1 MTSRTNRR
9 DFIKTTA
16 AAGVGFW
23 VAGGVSIPESR
34 AAIESINFACIGVQ
48 GKGSSDSADCERNGN
63 IVAICDID
71 EHNLAKAADRPGF
84 QKAKQYYDFRKM
96 LDEMGK
102 EIDAVT
108 VSIPDHSHAVA
119 SATAIKM
126 GKHCFT
132 QKPLTH
138 TISEARK
145 LGELVNEYKVAT
157 QMGNQGTANNSLRFR
172 CRGDPGRCD
181 WQREGSA
188 CLHQSP
194 DLAAGNGSARQ
205 DGSRPV
211 PHSLAGVDWPGEV
224 PTLRARRLPSVRLAR
239 LVGLRHRSLG

>member
-102 EIDAVT
+102 RST
-108 VSIPDHSHAVA
+108 RS
-119 SATAIKM
+119 
-126 GKHCFT
+126 
-132 QKPLTH
+132 
-138 TISEARK
+138 R
-145 LGELVNEYKVAT
+145 
-157 QMGNQGTANNSLRFR
+157 
-172 CRGDPGRCD
+172 
-181 WQREGSA
+181 
-188 CLHQSP
+188 
-194 DLAAGNGSARQ
+194 SARPTTPTPSPPLMAMQ
-205 DGSRPV
+205 DGQA
-211 PHSLAGVDWPGEV
+211 L
-224 PTLRARRLPSVRLAR
+224 LLPEAADA
-239 LVGLRHRSLG
+239 HRSPRPA